1 MWRVFMAFL
10 NFTTK
15 EEFMAIVYS
24 ANDTVRLTNSKDSP
38 SEISLIESFGF
49 ERIERGSIEHA
60 ISLHGITYRF
70 IDETTD
76 TTIYISFSNPVKL
89 YTGISYMLNKHFF
102 STSKKVYHRENSQPA
117 FISYHGSGKPHIQ
130 NYAIYGK
137 TPPITIIDDKE
148 YSYLTTVTSTRTTKD
163 YLFEKQKWHATQYRF
178 NNKSMSPLQVTY
190 YNDKFP
196 TSFIEFHALK
206 RLYPDLARLVGYDR
220 INLNKSLTP
229 EEITLLEMMMF

>member
-1 MWRVFMAFL
+1 MAFL

-15 EEFMAIVYS
+15 EEFMAIIYS
-24 ANDTVRLTNSKDSP
+24 DKDTVRLTNSKDAP

-49 ERIERGSIEHA
+49 EKLQGRESVDHA
-60 ISLHGITYRF
+60 ITLNGVTYRF
-70 IDETTD
+70 IDKSTD
-76 TTIYISFSNPVKL
+76 TTIYISFSNPDKL
-89 YTGISYMLNKHFF
+89 GTGIAYMLNKHFF

-117 FISYHGSGKPHIQ
+117 FISYHGSGKPYIE

-137 TPPITIIDDKE
+137 TPPITIIDGKE
-148 YSYLTTVTSTRTTKD
+148 YAYLTTVKSTRTTKD